1 MTNTSKLTYV
11 SGFCLIHQVY
21 ILNTEKWN
29 TFHGHCIT
37 EDCKDMQYKS
47 VNQTSNL
54 PHSVQVCPH
63 FTLNPFSENSR
74 LLLTSQGA
82 SFITY
87 YIYNCCT
94 YIFLCTNINT
104 VIITTVTRTS
114 VIFGL
119 WIRKENFKK
128 PWYLL
133 WAFKNPPVTNS
144 EPPWNLNNLPAHNIS
159 HCITQNQPIY
169 NVICTLLILKRIL
182 SI

>member
-119 WIRKENFKK
+119 
-128 PWYLL
+128 
-133 WAFKNPPVTNS
+133 
-144 EPPWNLNNLPAHNIS
+144 
-159 HCITQNQPIY
+159 
-169 NVICTLLILKRIL
+169 
-182 SI
+182 